1 MTKAGS
7 VKQRVRGKSTAPIR
21 ILAGGAIFAI
31 LTACGGG
38 GGDNGGGPVDPGP
51 TGSAPVVE
59 VDDQSIVSQSTS
71 VTLTATATDPDGDTI
86 TYSWTQTGGADAANL
101 SGGDSATLTFDAPD
115 TVDTLEFRVTASDG
129 SLSSSAETLVVVLED
144 TDRAVFVD
152 GTFTGTP
159 DGTMDNPY
167 TSLRQATESMPQGFD
182 IYIRTLPDN
191 DAYDEYGE
199 DDRDRLYLYL
209 GSSLYGGYDERWR
222 RDVST
227 NKTSVI
233 GGTRVI
239 SIFNNDEP
247 ATISGMAI
255 TARTISESWN
265 ELDIIPL
272 NVQSGD
278 ALLTIRDNVL
288 IAGDATAEGIE
299 NPSGTSYGLRIAR
312 IPNVLV
318 ADNVIIAGRGSN
330 GIDGTTEL
338 RSATAAIDGDDG
350 QDAPD
355 TNGGS
360 GGGVAGIIGWNG
372 GDGGEGGR
380 SSLELGQDGEAGNG
394 ASTGASGAAGR
405 GGNEDQRGHNHGTD
419 GGNGG
424 AGSLGTEGDGG
435 SGASGDYNPD
445 RGEYGN
451 EGFAGGG
458 GGGGGGGQAGSLG
471 ANGGGGGGGAEGGR
485 GGYGGTGGDPGGGSV
500 GIALISIP
508 IAEITGNEITTARG
522 GDGARGGRGTV
533 GGNGGTGGEGNPGN
547 FGGGGDGGSG
557 GNGGD
562 GGEGGWGG
570 GGAGGLSIGIYF
582 NSEVGPEIVDN
593 TITTGDGGRGGDSR
607 TDRTAAAGDG
617 GWSFGILDSN
627 LNDGVSPVL
636 DGNVFTLGTPGPD
649 GTPSTGTGVGGEINM
664 P

>member
-1 MTKAGS
+1 MDKNSLKTLLLAVMAGM
-7 VKQRVRGKSTAPIR
+7 A
-21 ILAGGAIFAI
+21 
-31 LTACGGG
+31 ACGGG
-38 GGDNGGGPVDPGP
+38 GGGGGDNDGGSGNPGP
-51 TGSAPVVE
+51 TGSAPDVE
-59 VDDQSIVSQSTS
+59 VDDRTIVSQSTS

-86 TYSWTQTGGADAANL
+86 TYSWTQTDGAAATNL
-101 SGGDSATLTFDAPD
+101 AGSDSATLTFDAPD
-115 TVDTLEFRVTASDG
+115 TVDTLTFSVTASDD

-152 GTFTGTP
+152 GTFTGTA
-159 DGTMDNPY
+159 DGSMENPY

-255 TARTISESWN
+255 TARTISESWDGA
-265 ELDIIPL
+265 DILPL

-299 NPSGTSYGLRIAR
+299 NPSGTSYGLRVAR
-312 IPNVLV
+312 IPDVLV

-330 GIDGTTEL
+330 GIDGSTEP
-338 RSATAAIDGDDG
+338 RDSDDTINGDDG

-380 SSLELGQDGEAGNG
+380 SSLEQGQDGEAGNG

-424 AGSLGTEGDGG
+424 AGSPGTEGDGG

-458 GGGGGGGQAGSLG
+458 GGGGGGEA
-471 ANGGGGGGGAEGGR
+471 AKAAR
-485 GGYGGTGGDPGGGSV
+485 T
-500 GIALISIP
+500 IS
-508 IAEITGNEITTARG
+508 T
-522 GDGARGGRGTV
+522 
-533 GGNGGTGGEGNPGN
+533 
-547 FGGGGDGGSG
+547 S
-557 GNGGD
+557 
-562 GGEGGWGG
+562 
-570 GGAGGLSIGIYF
+570 
-582 NSEVGPEIVDN
+582 
-593 TITTGDGGRGGDSR
+593 
-607 TDRTAAAGDG
+607 
-617 GWSFGILDSN
+617 
-627 LNDGVSPVL
+627 
-636 DGNVFTLGTPGPD
+636 
-649 GTPSTGTGVGGEINM
+649 
-664 P
+664 